1 MGQHQDH
8 LSYRIFLGLFPDG
21 IGYACFREGRFA
33 SKVRPNLEY
42 LSCAT
47 IIQTRFTPGKA
58 ILTRRDYHGRISDR
72 ALGVYEGTQEILA
85 ITDRPLPG
93 VIKYPYR
100 VDGGFS
106 SCSVYLYLILNALA
120 LGLGHLINLY
130 QWISTPN
137 SLDSYNRLL

>member
-21 IGYACFREGRFA
+21 MGYASFREGCFA
-33 SKVRPNLEY
+33 SKVGPNLEH
-42 LSCAT
+42 LSGAT
-47 IIQTRFTPGKA
+47 IIQTWCTPGKA

-72 ALGVYEGTQEILA
+72 ALGVYEGTKEILA
-85 ITDRPLPG
+85 ITDHLLPG

-100 VDGGFS
+100 IDGRLSGGSF
-106 SCSVYLYLILNALA
+106 YLYLILNAPA

-130 QWISTPN
+130 QWI
-137 SLDSYNRLL
+137 